1 MAGTQGSSAD
11 LAAASCQEREHLQP
25 AIARAR
31 AQTPTFQPSS
41 PRTAALFSADGRV
54 SAAGLR
60 FGRGRERRGDATRGV
75 SVRPRFGAVN
85 QPQPTSQSGARPALH
100 HLARRYMNTAVTQT
114 AVPLNPGWEA
124 IPQTWGRSPP
134 QSSMRED
141 PKRRRFCVLSRTAL
155 SHLISNS
162 F

>member
-11 LAAASCQEREHLQP
+11 LAAASCQQREHLQP

-31 AQTPTFQPSS
+31 AQPATFQPSS

-85 QPQPTSQSGARPALH
+85 QPQSPSQSRARPALH
-100 HLARRYMNTAVTQT
+100 HLARRYMNTAATQT
-114 AVPLNPGWEA
+114 AVPYIQAGKQCHKPGA
-124 IPQTWGRSPP
+124 SPP
-134 QSSMRED
+134 QSSMREG

-155 SHLISNS
+155 THLISNS